1 MKGRFRMKSTIEGIV
16 ILASILI
23 PAALFVILALNGQ
36 RAVEGLTRLILG
48 Y

>member
-1 MKGRFRMKSTIEGIV
+1 MKSAIEGIV
-16 ILASILI
+16 ILAAVLI
-23 PAALFVILALNGQ
+23 PAALFVSLAVNGQ